1 MASTYTSIT
10 RLEKQGDGENPNTWG
25 LRLNQNALDLVDQ
38 ALGQYTSISVSSVN
52 VTLTANNGA
61 ADQARSPFI
70 ELIGAITAPLNV
82 VIPSVGK
89 SYVVNDKTTRADA
102 SKTITLKTASGS
114 GTLVKPSRISQ
125 FICDSVSVHP
135 VEAYTSVAQGA
146 AILAGNN
153 TFTGT
158 NIFSNTTAF
167 TSAVSFPTSIS
178 VSELR
183 AASVSVTGKAY
194 VSVLET
200 VDVSATRAVM
210 KRTTL
215 TDAATIVL
223 NLNTG
228 NNFIVTLAGNRTLAN
243 ATNPTVGQTGQI
255 YVVQDGT
262 GSRTLAFET
271 HYNFSGG
278 TPPTLS
284 TDANA
289 VDLLVFNV
297 REATKTDVT
306 FIPDFKRT

>member
-135 VEAYTSVAQGA
+135 VEAYTSA
-146 AILAGNN
+146 ADVYAGSNN

-158 NIFSNTTAF
+158 NIFSNTTSF

-178 VSELR
+178 ATELR
-183 AASVSVTGKAY
+183 AANVSVTGKAY

-255 YVVQDGT
+255 YAVQDGT
-262 GSRTLAFET
+262 GSRTLAFGT